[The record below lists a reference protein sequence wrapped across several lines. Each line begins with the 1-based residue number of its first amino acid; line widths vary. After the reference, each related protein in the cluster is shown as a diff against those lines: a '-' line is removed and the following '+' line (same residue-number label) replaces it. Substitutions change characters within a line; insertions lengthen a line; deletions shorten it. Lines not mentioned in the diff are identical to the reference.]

1 MELTATFD
9 GKVFL
14 PDEPIDLE
22 PNTKVK
28 VIVEKSK
35 TIGKPYSSLHFM
47 ASLNLDGPSDFSKNL
62 DDYIYGGKKIEDG
75 E

>member
-1 MELTATFD
+1 MELTATYD

-14 PDEPIDLE
+14 PDEPVNLE

-28 VIVEKSK
+28 VIIEKTEK
-35 TIGKPYSSLHFM
+35 TGKPYSALEFM
-47 ASLNLDGPSDFSKNL
+47 ASLNLDGPSDFSQNI
-62 DDYIYGGKKIEDG
+62 DDYIYGGKSLEDG